1 MSDITYNPEDYNNGI
16 PPEPGLVWK
25 PGGSFP
31 NGSYV
36 PGSWGWPTRG
46 YDVPPLPGDTEML
59 TVTPKGTPADTWPK
73 RPDIKEWYVPGEK
86 PFDPSTGNGWV
97 PDVDGYGE
105 VLPAGIPAV
114 VQAAISKVKGAPLKG
129 GMSAVDIWKLKPAT
143 EYPGRFN
150 STDPAF
156 SWFPARALTDTD
168 ISAMPVAP
176 ETVPVHTRI
185 LDNVHDGVQFV
196 SAVFAGSMQYNLPVV
211 KAQATAGSD
220 YYTIGRLP
228 GIMSAFTFS
237 FYTKGTPQDSR
248 FFRDTVKAGGDLRE
262 AGFTVGA
269 NTTDFIIWFPQGS
282 GLEPLYFSMTM
293 NMPTEP
299 LQRRQ
304 EAENKARAEADRL
317 RAEVEAK
324 IRAEAEARAKAE
336 AERKA
341 LFAKAGI
348 QDTPVYT
355 PERVKAATVA
365 MMAPG
370 AALLNRAPGMIQLSA
385 VAARIKAALSGLS
398 GVMTATA
405 EFSGWIASA
414 LSRGAEGVARAAPS
428 IAGRILGGTV
438 MTLWPLPAGDS
449 SDSRVPGRDINM
461 LAAQVSLFNTGKV
474 KIEPG
479 MKTVDL
485 PVRGYISYDG
495 NGRQSVSLVRTGT
508 GGISAT
514 VPVLNAVR
522 DKTTG
527 LDKITVP
534 AVAGAP
540 SRTILINPVPVGPA
554 APSHTGSSTPVPV
567 TPVHTGTDVKQADSI
582 VTTTLPAADIP
593 GLQDFIYWQPDATGT
608 GVEPIYVM
616 LSDPLDSGKYTR
628 RQLQKKYKHAVD
640 FGISDTKINS
650 ETLTKFRDAI
660 EAHLSDKDTFEKGTY
675 RRDKGSKVYFN
686 PKTMNAVIIRANGDF
701 LSGWKINPAADNGRI
716 YLETGEL

>member
-1 MSDITYNPEDYNNGI
+1 MSDINYDPADYNNGV
-16 PPEPGLVWK
+16 PPEPGVVW
-25 PGGSFP
+25 
-31 NGSYV
+31 NGDT
-36 PGSWGWPTRG
+36 WGWPTRG
-46 YDVPPLPGDTEML
+46 YNVPPLPGDTETL
-59 TVTPKGTPADTWPK
+59 TVTPTGTPADTWPK

-97 PDVDGYGE
+97 PAVDGYGE
-105 VLPAGIPAV
+105 ERPAGIPAV
-114 VQAAISKVKGAPLKG
+114 VQAAINKVKGAPLKG
-129 GMSAVDIWKLKPAT
+129 GMSAVDIWKLKPAP
-143 EYPGRFN
+143 EYPGKFN
-150 STDPAF
+150 TVNPAF
-156 SWFPARALTDTD
+156 SWFPVRALTDTD

-185 LDNVHDGVQFV
+185 LDNVHDGAQFV
-196 SAVFAGSMQYNLPVV
+196 SAVFAGSMLYNLPVV
-211 KAQATAGSD
+211 KAQVTAGGN

-237 FYTKGTPQDSR
+237 FAVKGTPQDSR
-248 FFRDTVKAGGDLRE
+248 FFRDAANVSGDLRE

-269 NTTDFIIWFPQGS
+269 NTSDFIIWFPQGS
-282 GLEPLYFSMTM
+282 GVEPLYFSMTM
-293 NMPTEP
+293 NMPAEP

-317 RAEVEAK
+317 RAEAEAK

-355 PERVKAATVA
+355 PEMVKAAN
-365 MMAPG
+365 
-370 AALLNRAPGMIQLSA
+370 AALSAGGSMALSRAPGMIQHSAAGVGTLPFNSSLAGWEAGALWRGVDVLARIAPVASA
-385 VAARIKAALSGLS
+385 VATVATVLTLVRAALDIPAAG
-398 GVMTATA
+398 
-405 EFSGWIASA
+405 
-414 LSRGAEGVARAAPS
+414 EG
-428 IAGRILGGTV
+428 
-438 MTLWPLPAGDS
+438 
-449 SDSRVPGRDINM
+449 SDRVPGRNIDM
-461 LAAQVSLFNTGKV
+461 LAAQASLYTAMKTN
-474 KIEPG
+474 IQPG

-495 NGRQSVSLVRTGT
+495 NGRQSVNLVRTGT
-508 GGISAT
+508 GGVSAT
-514 VPVLNAVR
+514 VPVLSAVR

-554 APSHTGSSTPVPV
+554 TPSHTGSSTPVPV

-593 GLQDFIYWQPDATGT
+593 ALQDFIYWQPDATGT

-628 RQLQKKYKHAVD
+628 RQLQKKYKHAID
-640 FGISDTKINS
+640 FGITDTKING

-686 PKTMNAVIIRANGDF
+686 PKTMNAVIIQANGDF

-716 YLETGEL
+716 YLETGDL

>member
-16 PPEPGLVWK
+16 PPEPGLVWR

-59 TVTPKGTPADTWPK
+59 TVTPKETPADTWPK

-156 SWFPARALTDTD
+156 SWFPVRALTDTD

-293 NMPTEP
+293 NMPAEP

-317 RAEVEAK
+317 RAEAEAK

-355 PERVKAATVA
+355 PEMVKAAN
-365 MMAPG
+365 
-370 AALLNRAPGMIQLSA
+370 AALSAGGSMALSRAPGMIQLSA
-385 VAARIKAALSGLS
+385 ASVGTLPFNSGL
-398 GVMTATA
+398 A
-405 EFSGWIASA
+405 GWEASA
-414 LSRGAEGVARAAPS
+414 LWRGVDVLARIAPVASAVATVATVLTLVRAALDIPA
-428 IAGRILGGTV
+428 AGEG
-438 MTLWPLPAGDS
+438 
-449 SDSRVPGRDINM
+449 SDRVPGRNIDM
-461 LAAQVSLFNTGKV
+461 LAAQASLYTAMKTN
-474 KIEPG
+474 IQPG

-495 NGRQSVSLVRTGT
+495 NGRQSVNLVR
-508 GGISAT
+508 A
-514 VPVLNAVR
+514 
-522 DKTTG
+522 
-527 LDKITVP
+527 
-534 AVAGAP
+534 
-540 SRTILINPVPVGPA
+540 
-554 APSHTGSSTPVPV
+554 
-567 TPVHTGTDVKQADSI
+567 
-582 VTTTLPAADIP
+582 
-593 GLQDFIYWQPDATGT
+593 
-608 GVEPIYVM
+608 
-616 LSDPLDSGKYTR
+616 
-628 RQLQKKYKHAVD
+628 
-640 FGISDTKINS
+640 
-650 ETLTKFRDAI
+650 
-660 EAHLSDKDTFEKGTY
+660 
-675 RRDKGSKVYFN
+675 
-686 PKTMNAVIIRANGDF
+686 
-701 LSGWKINPAADNGRI
+701 
-716 YLETGEL
+716 

>member
-1 MSDITYNPEDYNNGI
+1 MSDINYDPADYNNGV
-16 PPEPGLVWK
+16 PPEPGVVW
-25 PGGSFP
+25 
-31 NGSYV
+31 NGDT
-36 PGSWGWPTRG
+36 WGWPTRG
-46 YDVPPLPGDTEML
+46 YNVPPLPGDTETL
-59 TVTPKGTPADTWPK
+59 TVTPTGTPADTWPK

-97 PDVDGYGE
+97 PAVDGYGE
-105 VLPAGIPAV
+105 ERPAGIPAV
-114 VQAAISKVKGAPLKG
+114 VQAAINKVKGAPLKG
-129 GMSAVDIWKLKPAT
+129 GMSAVDIWKLKPAP
-143 EYPGRFN
+143 EYPGKFN
-150 STDPAF
+150 TVNPAF
-156 SWFPARALTDTD
+156 SWFPVRALTDTD

-185 LDNVHDGVQFV
+185 LDNVHDGAQFV
-196 SAVFAGSMQYNLPVV
+196 SAVFAGSMLYNLPVV
-211 KAQATAGSD
+211 KAQVTAGGN

-237 FYTKGTPQDSR
+237 FAVKGTPQDSR
-248 FFRDTVKAGGDLRE
+248 FFRDAANVSGDLRE

-269 NTTDFIIWFPQGS
+269 NTSDFIIWFPQGS
-282 GLEPLYFSMTM
+282 GVEPLYFSMTM
-293 NMPTEP
+293 NMPAEP

-317 RAEVEAK
+317 RAEAEAK

-355 PERVKAATVA
+355 PEMVKAAN
-365 MMAPG
+365 
-370 AALLNRAPGMIQLSA
+370 AALSAGGSMALSRAPGMIQHSAAGVGTLPFNSSLAGWEAGALWRGVDVLARIAPVASA
-385 VAARIKAALSGLS
+385 VATVATVLTLVRAALDIPAAG
-398 GVMTATA
+398 
-405 EFSGWIASA
+405 
-414 LSRGAEGVARAAPS
+414 EG
-428 IAGRILGGTV
+428 
-438 MTLWPLPAGDS
+438 
-449 SDSRVPGRDINM
+449 SDRVPGRDIDM
-461 LAAQVSLFNTGKV
+461 LAAQASLYTAMKTN
-474 KIEPG
+474 IQPG

-495 NGRQSVSLVRTGT
+495 NGRQSVNLVRTGT

-554 APSHTGSSTPVPV
+554 TPSHTGSSTPVPV

-593 GLQDFIYWQPDATGT
+593 ALQDFIYWQPDATGT

-628 RQLQKKYKHAVD
+628 RQLQKKYKHAID
-640 FGISDTKINS
+640 FGITDTKING

-686 PKTMNAVIIRANGDF
+686 PKTMNAVIIQANGEF

-716 YLETGEL
+716 YLETGDL

>member
-1 MSDITYNPEDYNNGI
+1 MSDINYDPADYNNGV
-16 PPEPGLVWK
+16 PPEPGVVW
-25 PGGSFP
+25 
-31 NGSYV
+31 NGDT
-36 PGSWGWPTRG
+36 WGWPTRG
-46 YDVPPLPGDTEML
+46 YNVPPLPGDTETL
-59 TVTPKGTPADTWPK
+59 TVTPTGTPADTWPK

-97 PDVDGYGE
+97 PAVDGYGE
-105 VLPAGIPAV
+105 ERPAGIPAV
-114 VQAAISKVKGAPLKG
+114 VQAAINKVKGAPLKG
-129 GMSAVDIWKLKPAT
+129 GMSAVDIWKLKPAP
-143 EYPGRFN
+143 EYPGKFN
-150 STDPAF
+150 TVNPAF
-156 SWFPARALTDTD
+156 SWFPVRALTDTD

-185 LDNVHDGVQFV
+185 LDNVHDGAQFV
-196 SAVFAGSMQYNLPVV
+196 SAVFAGSMLYNLPVV
-211 KAQATAGSD
+211 KAQVTAGGN

-237 FYTKGTPQDSR
+237 FAVKGTPQDSR
-248 FFRDTVKAGGDLRE
+248 FFRDAANVSGDLRE

-269 NTTDFIIWFPQGS
+269 NTSDFIIWFPQGS

-293 NMPTEP
+293 NMPAEP

-317 RAEVEAK
+317 RAEAEAK

-348 QDTPVYT
+348 SDTPVYT
-355 PERVKAATVA
+355 PEMVKAAN
-365 MMAPG
+365 
-370 AALLNRAPGMIQLSA
+370 AALSAGGSMALSRAPGMIQLSA
-385 VAARIKAALSGLS
+385 AGVGTLPFNSGL
-398 GVMTATA
+398 A
-405 EFSGWIASA
+405 GWEASA
-414 LSRGAEGVARAAPS
+414 LWRGVDVLARIAPVASAVATVATVLTLVRAALDIPA
-428 IAGRILGGTV
+428 AGEG
-438 MTLWPLPAGDS
+438 
-449 SDSRVPGRDINM
+449 SDRVPGRDIDM
-461 LAAQVSLFNTGKV
+461 LAAQASLYTAMKTN
-474 KIEPG
+474 IQPG

-495 NGRQSVSLVRTGT
+495 NGRQSVNLVRTGT

-554 APSHTGSSTPVPV
+554 APSHTGNSTPVPV

-593 GLQDFIYWQPDATGT
+593 ALQDFIYWQPDATGT
-608 GVEPIYVM
+608 GVEPIYVVF
-616 LSDPLDSGKYTR
+616 SSPPKSFSHG
-628 RQLQKKYKHAVD
+628 YKHYPPKGVPW
-640 FGISDTKINS
+640 
-650 ETLTKFRDAI
+650 
-660 EAHLSDKDTFEKGTY
+660 KDIVKST
-675 RRDKGSKVYFN
+675 
-686 PKTMNAVIIRANGDF
+686 ANGGEAKFKPDINIPD
-701 LSGWKINPAADNGRI
+701 LDVDVWNTGQTTSLRSYWKVKQYDHIIGAYEGK
-716 YLETGEL
+716 ETRWAVVKESQGVIHSHPISEEKAKRYIK

>member
-1 MSDITYNPEDYNNGI
+1 
-16 PPEPGLVWK
+16 
-25 PGGSFP
+25 
-31 NGSYV
+31 
-36 PGSWGWPTRG
+36 
-46 YDVPPLPGDTEML
+46 
-59 TVTPKGTPADTWPK
+59 
-73 RPDIKEWYVPGEK
+73 
-86 PFDPSTGNGWV
+86 
-97 PDVDGYGE
+97 
-105 VLPAGIPAV
+105 
-114 VQAAISKVKGAPLKG
+114 
-129 GMSAVDIWKLKPAT
+129 
-143 EYPGRFN
+143 
-150 STDPAF
+150 
-156 SWFPARALTDTD
+156 
-168 ISAMPVAP
+168 
-176 ETVPVHTRI
+176 
-185 LDNVHDGVQFV
+185 
-196 SAVFAGSMQYNLPVV
+196 MQYNLPVV

-220 YYTIGRLP
+220 YYTIARLP

-269 NTTDFIIWFPQGS
+269 NTSDFIIWFPQGS

-293 NMPTEP
+293 NMPAGP

-317 RAEVEAK
+317 RAEAEAK

-355 PERVKAATVA
+355 PEMVKAAN
-365 MMAPG
+365 
-370 AALLNRAPGMIQLSA
+370 AALSAGGSMALSRAPGMIQHSAAGVGTLPFNSSLAGWEAGALWRGVDVLARIAPVASA
-385 VAARIKAALSGLS
+385 VATVATVLTLVRAALDIPAAG
-398 GVMTATA
+398 
-405 EFSGWIASA
+405 
-414 LSRGAEGVARAAPS
+414 EG
-428 IAGRILGGTV
+428 
-438 MTLWPLPAGDS
+438 
-449 SDSRVPGRDINM
+449 SDRVPGRNIDM
-461 LAAQVSLFNTGKV
+461 LAAQASLYTAMKTN
-474 KIEPG
+474 IQPG

-495 NGRQSVSLVRTGT
+495 NGRQSVNLVRTGT
-508 GGISAT
+508 GGVSAT
-514 VPVLNAVR
+514 VPVLSAVR

-554 APSHTGSSTPVPV
+554 TPSHTGSSTPVPV

-593 GLQDFIYWQPDATGT
+593 ALQDFIYWQPDATGT

-628 RQLQKKYKHAVD
+628 RQLQKKYKHAID
-640 FGISDTKINS
+640 FGITDTKING

-686 PKTMNAVIIRANGDF
+686 PKTMNAVIIQANGDF

-716 YLETGEL
+716 YLETGDL

>member
-1 MSDITYNPEDYNNGI
+1 
-16 PPEPGLVWK
+16 
-25 PGGSFP
+25 
-31 NGSYV
+31 
-36 PGSWGWPTRG
+36 
-46 YDVPPLPGDTEML
+46 
-59 TVTPKGTPADTWPK
+59 
-73 RPDIKEWYVPGEK
+73 
-86 PFDPSTGNGWV
+86 
-97 PDVDGYGE
+97 
-105 VLPAGIPAV
+105 
-114 VQAAISKVKGAPLKG
+114 
-129 GMSAVDIWKLKPAT
+129 
-143 EYPGRFN
+143 
-150 STDPAF
+150 
-156 SWFPARALTDTD
+156 
-168 ISAMPVAP
+168 MPVAP

-196 SAVFAGSMQYNLPVV
+196 SAVFAGSMHYNLPVV

-237 FYTKGTPQDSR
+237 FYTKGTPQDPR

-269 NTTDFIIWFPQGS
+269 NTSDFIIWFPQGS

-293 NMPTEP
+293 NMPAEP

-304 EAENKARAEADRL
+304 EAENKARAGADRL
-317 RAEVEAK
+317 RAEAEAK

-336 AERKA
+336 ADRKA
-341 LFAKAGI
+341 LFTKAGI
-348 QDTPVYT
+348 SDTPVYT
-355 PERVKAATVA
+355 PEMVKASN
-365 MMAPG
+365 
-370 AALLNRAPGMIQLSA
+370 AALSAGGAMALSRAPGMIQLSA
-385 VAARIKAALSGLS
+385 AGAGTLP
-398 GVMTATA
+398 
-405 EFSGWIASA
+405 FSSCLAGWEASA
-414 LSRGAEGVARAAPS
+414 LWRGVDVLARIAPVASAVATVATVLTLVRAALDIPA
-428 IAGRILGGTV
+428 AGEG
-438 MTLWPLPAGDS
+438 
-449 SDSRVPGRDINM
+449 SDRVPGRNIDM
-461 LAAQVSLFNTGKV
+461 LAAQASLYTAMKTNLQ
-474 KIEPG
+474 PG

-485 PVRGYISYDG
+485 PVRGYISDDG
-495 NGRQSVSLVRTGT
+495 NGRQSVNLVRTGSD
-508 GGISAT
+508 GISAT

-567 TPVHTGTDVKQADSI
+567 TPVHTGTGVKQADSI

-593 GLQDFIYWQPDATGT
+593 ALQDFIYWQPDATGT

-628 RQLQKKYKHAVD
+628 RQLQRKYKHAID
-640 FGISDTKINS
+640 FGISDTKING

-660 EAHLSDKDTFEKGTY
+660 EAHLSDMDTFEKGTY

-701 LSGWKINPAADNGRI
+701 LSGWKIDPNEENGKI
-716 YLETGEL
+716 YLNTGVL

>member
-105 VLPAGIPAV
+105 SLPAGIPAV

-156 SWFPARALTDTD
+156 SWFPVRALTDTD

-269 NTTDFIIWFPQGS
+269 NTSDFIIWFPQGS

-293 NMPTEP
+293 NMPAGP

-317 RAEVEAK
+317 RAEAEAK

-348 QDTPVYT
+348 SDTPVYT
-355 PERVKAATVA
+355 PEMVKASN
-365 MMAPG
+365 
-370 AALLNRAPGMIQLSA
+370 AALSAGGSMALSRAPGMIQLSA
-385 VAARIKAALSGLS
+385 AGVGTLPFNSGL
-398 GVMTATA
+398 A
-405 EFSGWIASA
+405 GWEASA
-414 LSRGAEGVARAAPS
+414 LWRGVDVLARIAPVASAVATVATVLTLVRAALDIPA
-428 IAGRILGGTV
+428 AGEG
-438 MTLWPLPAGDS
+438 
-449 SDSRVPGRDINM
+449 SDRVPGRDIDM
-461 LAAQVSLFNTGKV
+461 LAAQASLYTAMKTN
-474 KIEPG
+474 IQPG

-508 GGISAT
+508 GGVSAT
-514 VPVLNAVR
+514 VPVLSAVR

-593 GLQDFIYWQPDATGT
+593 ALQDFIYWQPDATGT

-616 LSDPLDSGKYTR
+616 TSNPRRGVTDYGHDYHPAPKTEEIKGLGELKESRKKTPKQGGGGRRDRWIGDKGRKIYEWDSQHGELEGYRASDGSHLGAFDPKTGKQVKGPDPKR
-628 RQLQKKYKHAVD
+628 NIKKY
-640 FGISDTKINS
+640 
-650 ETLTKFRDAI
+650 L
-660 EAHLSDKDTFEKGTY
+660 
-675 RRDKGSKVYFN
+675 
-686 PKTMNAVIIRANGDF
+686 
-701 LSGWKINPAADNGRI
+701 
-716 YLETGEL
+716 

>member
-97 PDVDGYGE
+97 PDVDGYAE
-105 VLPAGIPAV
+105 SLPAGIPAV

-156 SWFPARALTDTD
+156 SWFPVRALTDTD

-269 NTTDFIIWFPQGS
+269 NTSDFIIWFPQGS

-293 NMPTEP
+293 NMPAGP

-317 RAEVEAK
+317 RAEAEAK

-355 PERVKAATVA
+355 PEMVKAAN
-365 MMAPG
+365 
-370 AALLNRAPGMIQLSA
+370 AALSAGGSMALSRAPGMIQHSAAGVGTLPFNSSLAGWEAGALWRGVDVLARIAPVASA
-385 VAARIKAALSGLS
+385 VATVATVLTLVRAALDIPAAG
-398 GVMTATA
+398 
-405 EFSGWIASA
+405 
-414 LSRGAEGVARAAPS
+414 EG
-428 IAGRILGGTV
+428 
-438 MTLWPLPAGDS
+438 
-449 SDSRVPGRDINM
+449 SDRVPGRNIDM
-461 LAAQVSLFNTGKV
+461 LAAQASLYTAMKTN
-474 KIEPG
+474 IQPG

-495 NGRQSVSLVRTGT
+495 NGRHSVNLVRTGT
-508 GGISAT
+508 VGVSAT
-514 VPVLNAVR
+514 VPVLSAVR

-554 APSHTGSSTPVPV
+554 TPSHTGSSTPVPV

-593 GLQDFIYWQPDATGT
+593 ALQDFIYWQPDATGT

-616 LSDPLDSGKYTR
+616 LNSPPKSVTHKHKHYPPKGVSWKDIVNKTANGGSAKFKPDVNIPEIDVDAWENGQTTAKHPTWKV
-628 RQLQKKYKHAVD
+628 KKYDRVIGAYAGKETQWVVVKESQGVIH
-640 FGISDTKINS
+640 SHPLS
-650 ETLTKFRDAI
+650 EQKAK
-660 EAHLSDKDTFEKGTY
+660 EYMK
-675 RRDKGSKVYFN
+675 
-686 PKTMNAVIIRANGDF
+686 
-701 LSGWKINPAADNGRI
+701 
-716 YLETGEL
+716 

>member
-97 PDVDGYGE
+97 PDVDGYAE
-105 VLPAGIPAV
+105 SLPAGIPAV

-156 SWFPARALTDTD
+156 SWFPVRALTDTD

-237 FYTKGTPQDSR
+237 FYIKGTPQDSR

-269 NTTDFIIWFPQGS
+269 NTSDFIIWFPQGS

-293 NMPTEP
+293 NMPAGP

-317 RAEVEAK
+317 RAEAEAK

-355 PERVKAATVA
+355 PEMVKAAN
-365 MMAPG
+365 
-370 AALLNRAPGMIQLSA
+370 AALSAGGSMALSRAPGMIQHSAAGVGTLPFNSSLAGWEAGALWRGVDVLARIAPVASA
-385 VAARIKAALSGLS
+385 VATVATVLTLVRAALDIPAAG
-398 GVMTATA
+398 
-405 EFSGWIASA
+405 
-414 LSRGAEGVARAAPS
+414 EG
-428 IAGRILGGTV
+428 
-438 MTLWPLPAGDS
+438 
-449 SDSRVPGRDINM
+449 SDRVPGRNIDM
-461 LAAQVSLFNTGKV
+461 LAAQASLYTAMKTN
-474 KIEPG
+474 IQPG

-495 NGRQSVSLVRTGT
+495 NGRQSVNLVRTGT
-508 GGISAT
+508 GGVSAT
-514 VPVLNAVR
+514 VPVLSAVR

-534 AVAGAP
+534 AVAGSP

-554 APSHTGSSTPVPV
+554 TPSHTGSSTPVPV

-593 GLQDFIYWQPDATGT
+593 ALQDFIYWQPDATGT

-628 RQLQKKYKHAVD
+628 RQLQKKYKHAID
-640 FGISDTKINS
+640 FGITDTKING

-660 EAHLSDKDTFEKGTY
+660 EAHLSDKDTFKKGTY
-675 RRDKGSKVYFN
+675 RRDKGTKVYFN
-686 PKTMNAVIIRANGDF
+686 PKTMNAVIIQANGDF

-716 YLETGEL
+716 YLETGDL

>member
-59 TVTPKGTPADTWPK
+59 TVTPKETPADTWPK

-114 VQAAISKVKGAPLKG
+114 VQAAINKVKGAPLKG

-156 SWFPARALTDTD
+156 SWFPVRALTDTD

-196 SAVFAGSMQYNLPVV
+196 SAVFAGSMHYNLPVV

-248 FFRDTVKAGGDLRE
+248 FFRNTVKAGGDLRE

-269 NTTDFIIWFPQGS
+269 NTSDFIIWFPQGS

-293 NMPTEP
+293 NMPAEP

-317 RAEVEAK
+317 RAEAEAK

-336 AERKA
+336 ADRKA
-341 LFAKAGI
+341 LFTKAGI
-348 QDTPVYT
+348 SDTPVYT
-355 PERVKAATVA
+355 PEMVKASN
-365 MMAPG
+365 
-370 AALLNRAPGMIQLSA
+370 AALSAGGAMALSRAPGMIQLSA
-385 VAARIKAALSGLS
+385 ASAGTLPFNSGLAGWEAGALWRGVDVLARIAPVASAVATVATVLTLVRAALDIPAAG
-398 GVMTATA
+398 
-405 EFSGWIASA
+405 
-414 LSRGAEGVARAAPS
+414 EG
-428 IAGRILGGTV
+428 
-438 MTLWPLPAGDS
+438 
-449 SDSRVPGRDINM
+449 SDRVPGRNIDM
-461 LAAQVSLFNTGKV
+461 LAAQASLYTAMKTN
-474 KIEPG
+474 IQPG

-495 NGRQSVSLVRTGT
+495 NGRQSVNLVRTGT
-508 GGISAT
+508 GGVSAT
-514 VPVLNAVR
+514 VPVLSAVR

-582 VTTTLPAADIP
+582 VTTTLPSADIP
-593 GLQDFIYWQPDATGT
+593 ALQDFIYWQPDATGT

-616 LSDPLDSGKYTR
+616 TSNPRRGVTDYGHDYHPAPKTEEIKGLGELKESRKKTPKQGGGGRRDRWIGDKGRKIYEWDSQHGELEGYRASDGSHLGAFDPKTGKQVKGSDPKR
-628 RQLQKKYKHAVD
+628 NIKKY
-640 FGISDTKINS
+640 
-650 ETLTKFRDAI
+650 L
-660 EAHLSDKDTFEKGTY
+660 
-675 RRDKGSKVYFN
+675 
-686 PKTMNAVIIRANGDF
+686 
-701 LSGWKINPAADNGRI
+701 
-716 YLETGEL
+716 